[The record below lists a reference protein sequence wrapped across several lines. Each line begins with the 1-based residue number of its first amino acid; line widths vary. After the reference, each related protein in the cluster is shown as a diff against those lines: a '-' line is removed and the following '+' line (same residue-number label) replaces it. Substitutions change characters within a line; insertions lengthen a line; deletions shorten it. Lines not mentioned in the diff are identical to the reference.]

1 VDGNSGDVVPNEFNL
16 AGVQT
21 SADFESQRLECA
33 ADGESAA
40 DGAGGCVEGCQHPVA
55 GGLHRSAPEPVEFS
69 RSEYAQGLTAPP
81 LGSRRTLSRRSR
93 QSGADRGGG
102 AMYTTIVVGA
112 HKSQTARRAVVE
124 ATELA
129 RALGAHVHLVSAY
142 PKDNGPIDGKDSPGR
157 AEAQRSMDALVLSA
171 ASQKFTTHALPGDP
185 AKAILTVA
193 KDVGADLI
201 VVGNK
206 GMKGKGRFLG
216 SVPNDIAHQ
225 APCAV
230 LIVYS
235 T

>member
-1 VDGNSGDVVPNEFNL
+1 
-16 AGVQT
+16 
-21 SADFESQRLECA
+21 
-33 ADGESAA
+33 
-40 DGAGGCVEGCQHPVA
+40 
-55 GGLHRSAPEPVEFS
+55 
-69 RSEYAQGLTAPP
+69 
-81 LGSRRTLSRRSR
+81 
-93 QSGADRGGG
+93 
-102 AMYTTIVVGA
+102 MYTTIVVGA
-112 HKSQTARRAVVE
+112 HRSQTAKRAVAE

-157 AEAQRSMDALVLSA
+157 AEAQHSMDALVLSA